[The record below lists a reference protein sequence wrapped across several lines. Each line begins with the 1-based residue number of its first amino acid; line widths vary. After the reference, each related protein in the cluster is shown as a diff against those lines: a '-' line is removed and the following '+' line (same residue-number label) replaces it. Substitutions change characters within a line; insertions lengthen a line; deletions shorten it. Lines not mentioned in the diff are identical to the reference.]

1 MSGLVTVRRSIADGP
16 VRASLL
22 RILRGNV
29 LCSVASVTRRGRAHI
44 HTAYFAFS
52 MDPLEI
58 YFLSDPDSAHAR
70 HLDENP
76 SAAVSVFDSSQ
87 RWGRSDRGVQL
98 FGACRQ
104 ATGPAARTAARAYA
118 RRFAPY
124 ARWLAAT
131 TEEGRRAAAR
141 LRSYRFY
148 RFVPGEVKI
157 LDERVFGGGVFVLAR
172 VPRPR
177 RGRGV

>member
-22 RILRGNV
+22 RILRGNI

-52 MDPLEI
+52 ARPMEI
-58 YFLSDPDSAHAR
+58 YFLSDADSVHAR
-70 HLDENP
+70 NLEANP
-76 SAAVSVFDSSQ
+76 SAAVAIFDSSQ

-98 FGACRQ
+98 FGSCRQ
-104 ATGPAARTAARAYA
+104 ATGPAARTAERAYA

-131 TEEGRRAAAR
+131 TEGGRRAAAR
-141 LRSYRFY
+141 FRSYRFY
-148 RFVPGEVKI
+148 RFVPGEAKI

-172 VPRPR
+172 VPRPLRR
-177 RGRGV
+177 RGV